1 MRNVQTIPTI
11 KPFPSLP
18 LHHAHCPWY
27 PQHVM
32 AWTHAMVLT
41 LNNRKRASWGQRS
54 PRLWISVCYFC
65 LAHAPFLSKKI
76 CQFDTVTA
84 PMLHCLSLLI
94 GTQSFAVGPE
104 KGFWKTIQGQGL
116 CLCLCL
122 FSWLEFRVLQWVQRE
137 RILEDNPGCCNLQ
150 QLWFQG
156 FCGFKHNPSFY
167 PFSLSFF
174 QFCKIL
180 IYFSRTKKIL
190 WIIKT
195 SDFWLLWCVGKFQ
208 T

>member
-116 CLCLCL
+116 CLCL
-122 FSWLEFRVLQWVQRE
+122 FSWLEFRVLHWWVQRKDFGRKSRVFLKLSLICGKGNSE
-137 RILEDNPGCCNLQ
+137 RRRVNQDIWRIDNA
-150 QLWFQG
+150 
-156 FCGFKHNPSFY
+156 
-167 PFSLSFF
+167 
-174 QFCKIL
+174 
-180 IYFSRTKKIL
+180 KK
-190 WIIKT
+190 
-195 SDFWLLWCVGKFQ
+195 
-208 T
+208 